1 MGRLKIKSN
10 RALVSTLEIGLNKKL
25 IDRYRVKLFSKIK
38 ASFETEKEF
47 LLKEDIEIKEWL
59 KNVFQ
64 PINNIYFE
72 NNIRA

>member
-10 RALVSTLEIGLNKKL
+10 RALISTLEISLNKKL
-25 IDRYRVKLFSKIK
+25 IDTYRVKLFSKIK

-59 KNVFQ
+59 KNIFK

>member
-25 IDRYRVKLFSKIK
+25 IDTYRVKLFSKIK

-59 KNVFQ
+59 KNIFK

>member
-59 KNVFQ
+59 KNIFK